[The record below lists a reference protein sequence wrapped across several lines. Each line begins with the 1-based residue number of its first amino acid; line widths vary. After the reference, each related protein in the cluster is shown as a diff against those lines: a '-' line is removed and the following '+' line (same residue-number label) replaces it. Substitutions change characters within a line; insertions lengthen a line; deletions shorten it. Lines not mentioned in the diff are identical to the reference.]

1 MSKDRVTEILA
12 RSKGLTNE
20 VVGVLIE
27 TLVREDKAVTRRDA
41 ARALGNMGKKARGAI
56 LVLGQLSLKDSDGEV
71 RKYALDSLQKIV
83 SVVGV
88 VEELPEILPYLQE
101 MILKDPVSALR
112 AEAIVATQ
120 KMGFSSKELIE
131 TLQKAQKDVDK
142 MVQAQATAFL
152 SKLKPS

>member
-1 MSKDRVTEILA
+1 MSEDRVTEILK

-27 TLVREDKAVTRRDA
+27 TLVKEDKATTRRDA

-56 LVLGQLSLKDSDGEV
+56 LVLGQLSIKDPDAEV
-71 RKYALDSLQKIV
+71 RRYALESLQKIV
-83 SVVGV
+83 AVVGI
-88 VEELPEILPYLQE
+88 VEELPEILPALQE

-112 AEAIVATQ
+112 AEAILATH
-120 KMGFSSKELIE
+120 KMGFASKELIE
-131 TLQKAQKDVDK
+131 ILQKAQKDSDK
-142 MVQAQATAFL
+142 IVQTHANTVL